1 VTEGTRADQ
10 APDLLVVSGL
20 CKSYA
25 GVPVLQDVGFTLN
38 PGEAIAL
45 VGPNG
50 AGKTTLL
57 RCVAGI
63 EEPDEGVV
71 ELDGRRLAETDPEVR
86 AAMACLLDDFDYF
99 PDLSVGE
106 HLRLYAWAHGVPDP
120 EGTVEEVLGELGLL
134 PLADRL
140 PVTLSS
146 GQRHRFGL
154 ASCLVRPRRI
164 LLLDE
169 PEQRLDAEG
178 RAWLASR
185 LAAELAAGVAVLF
198 SSHDRELVDAVAC
211 RVIEVGP

>member
-120 EGTVEEVLGELGLL
+120 EGTVEEVLGELDLL

>member
-1 VTEGTRADQ
+1 MTEGTRADQ

-120 EGTVEEVLGELGLL
+120 EGTVEEVLGELDLL

-140 PVTLSS
+140 PLTLSS